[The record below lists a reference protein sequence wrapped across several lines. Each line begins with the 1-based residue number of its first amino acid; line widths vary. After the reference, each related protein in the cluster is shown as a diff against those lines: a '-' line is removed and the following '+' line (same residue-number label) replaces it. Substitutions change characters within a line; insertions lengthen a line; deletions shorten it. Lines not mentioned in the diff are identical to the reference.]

1 MMVII
6 IIFFTKLC
14 SISYFIRQYTI
25 ALIFFFNVK
34 KAWLLLIGMKLEALK
49 NRTRMFVSGM
59 MGVEKMKLHEP
70 VKGSGTNS
78 EDA

>member
-1 MMVII
+1 
-6 IIFFTKLC
+6 
-14 SISYFIRQYTI
+14 
-25 ALIFFFNVK
+25 
-34 KAWLLLIGMKLEALK
+34 MKLKSLK

-59 MGVEKMKLHEP
+59 VGVEKVKLHEP